1 MIHIWFKFSDV
12 RNIKWSIPVKQICS
26 EANYKFVIINYR
38 IWKWLRL
45 MHYTTATLKMTI
57 IPRLVITSIKWT
69 GSKCLQILQQQ
80 DKSQKA
86 KCGKLKKKL
95 VHIASIHCKDRK
107 VRQNHTRMCAYW
119 LWKRWRLS
127 IDDKSTIRDETMSRS
142 TGKYINEICLF
153 FT

>member
-69 GSKCLQILQQQ
+69 GSNVCRFCNNKTNHKRIN
-80 DKSQKA
+80 
-86 KCGKLKKKL
+86 GENWKKI
-95 VHIASIHCKDRK
+95 VHIANIHYKDRK